1 MTFLPLSQKCQMHF
15 LLSFRPLSSAKPAVS
30 DQHSHHCHISMG
42 NTASPSSAKVTSL
55 PSKIPF
61 SLHSNQNVRQ
71 GYRRL
76 KWGQQGT
83 LLKKVSILS
92 WRLFF
97 NFRAAR
103 QRQTPDQTPAV
114 QALLL
119 ERFAIIPL
127 KGSLPPNTRHQG
139 ASNASG
145 NICHQS
151 GNTFHKRG
159 ASHLRQIPA
168 EKRFRKI
175 ASRFRY

>member
-15 LLSFRPLSSAKPAVS
+15 LLSSAKPAVS
-30 DQHSHHCHISMG
+30 DQHLHHCHISMG

-61 SLHSNQNVRQ
+61 PLHSNQNVRQ

-92 WRLFF
+92 RRLFSTSA
-97 NFRAAR
+97 RAR

-127 KGSLPPNTRHQG
+127 KGESATKYQTPGCKQCFWKGLPSEWKYIPQKGSQRSPPNT
-139 ASNASG
+139 S
-145 NICHQS
+145 
-151 GNTFHKRG
+151 
-159 ASHLRQIPA
+159 
-168 EKRFRKI
+168 
-175 ASRFRY
+175 

>member
-15 LLSFRPLSSAKPAVS
+15 LLSSAKPAVS
-30 DQHSHHCHISMG
+30 DQHTHHCHISMS

-97 NFRAAR
+97 NFRPGETETDSRPDTGGASNALGKICHHSTKGESATKY
-103 QRQTPDQTPAV
+103 QTLGCKQCFWKHLPS
-114 QALLL
+114 
-119 ERFAIIPL
+119 EWKYIPQ
-127 KGSLPPNTRHQG
+127 KGSLPR
-139 ASNASG
+139 
-145 NICHQS
+145 
-151 GNTFHKRG
+151 R
-159 ASHLRQIPA
+159 IPV